1 MRNWTLITARASVAA
16 AALILMF
23 GLTAQTETRS
33 LSARQ
38 QPSSGSGEHPKLPPG
53 DGRDL
58 MIKVCGQCHDP
69 DNAADQDLDAKG
81 WKSLVDDMASK
92 GADATDAQLD
102 QIVAYL
108 TKAFPAS
115 K

>member
-1 MRNWTLITARASVAA
+1 MNVFRAGVLAA
-16 AALILMF
+16 AVTAAAT
-23 GLTAQTETRS
+23 LTAGAQTP
-33 LSARQ
+33 SAQ
-38 QPSSGSGEHPKLPPG
+38 AGTTDEHPKLPPG

-58 MIKVCGQCHDP
+58 TIKVCGQCHDP
-69 DNAADQDLDAKG
+69 DNVADQDLDTKG
-81 WKSLVDDMASK
+81 WKQLVDDMASK

-108 TKAFPAS
+108 SKSFPPS